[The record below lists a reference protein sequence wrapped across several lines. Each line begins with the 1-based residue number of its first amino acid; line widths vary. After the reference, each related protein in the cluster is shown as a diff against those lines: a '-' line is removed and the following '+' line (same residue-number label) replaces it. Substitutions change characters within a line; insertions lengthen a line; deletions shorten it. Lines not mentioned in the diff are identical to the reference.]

1 MHSEHE
7 AEREQKVAERLQALV
22 DDGTITSDQKAAIE
36 AKLAELKEER
46 ESNRGEMKDLT
57 PEERKAKHEERRT
70 ELESWASEQGLDLS
84 DLKGIFMGGP
94 KGGRGPHGMR

>member
-1 MHSEHE
+1 M
-7 AEREQKVAERLQALV
+7 V

-46 ESNRGEMKDLT
+46 ESNRDEMKDLT
-57 PEERKAKHEERRT
+57 PEERKAKHEEHRT

-84 DLKGIFMGGP
+84 DLKGIFMGGR
-94 KGGRGPHGMR
+94 KGGMGPHGMR